1 MSLVLLSGLDDA
13 IIGLGQR
20 LSDGGHK
27 AFLVYDVNKI
37 LDALVERE
45 GMSSED
51 AVEFFQFNIQGA
63 YLGESTPAFMTLMD
77 YETVIEKIDEFQE
90 IIEAESE

>member
-37 LDALVERE
+37 LDTLVERE

>member
-1 MSLVLLSGLDDA
+1 
-13 IIGLGQR
+13 